1 MDDQD
6 KLNWLRNRRSGRNRS
21 QVIEETWKK
30 IGRDEDLSVKEKL
43 ERLVTL
49 TRKDGGKAGRPQ
61 ESAPLAKGRE
71 PLRVIENPYRLET
84 SYGKIPLALSLQV
97 PGEILS
103 FLSRDPEFGGLDLST
118 SVMID
123 LETTGLSGGTGTVPF
138 LVGLGYFRD
147 GGFKVRQYFLGD
159 IGEEGRM
166 IRELGEFFG
175 DMGFR
180 SVVSYN
186 GKAFDLPILE
196 TRFALQRT
204 SCRLNGLPH
213 LDFLISARQLWKHK
227 YENCRLCHLARE
239 IVQAGRD
246 EDIPSAEIPGRYF
259 QYLRT
264 GDSSLIEPIIYH
276 NEEDILSLLG
286 LLVAGAVLVS
296 RAGEDGAED
305 ADAMD
310 VFGVARM
317 LDRAGEKGRS
327 AQLLEKALAGRLSPD
342 VSLLARKNL
351 SDHFKKMRSWDKAL
365 PLWQEAVAADDIS
378 GFRELSMHFEHRD
391 KNYED
396 ALRIAEE
403 GWALAIEKGSETWR
417 RDFERR
423 VARIREKMKKAGNPT
438 R

>member
-1 MDDQD
+1 MDAED
-6 KLNWLRNRRSGRNRS
+6 KLNWLKRRRAAGNRS
-21 QVIEETWKK
+21 QGVQNAWRKISREEGLT
-30 IGRDEDLSVKEKL
+30 IKEKL

-49 TRKDGGKAGRPQ
+49 TRKDDEKRRPPG
-61 ESAPLAKGRE
+61 ETPPLPGGRE
-71 PLRVIENPYRLET
+71 PLQVIENPYRLET
-84 SYGKIPLALSLQV
+84 IYGKIPLGLGLEV
-97 PGEILS
+97 PGDILS
-103 FLSRDPEFGGLDLST
+103 FMSRDPEFGRLDLST
-118 SVMID
+118 AVIID

-138 LVGLGYFRD
+138 LIGLGYYRD
-147 GGFKVRQYFLGD
+147 DRFKVRQYFLGD
-159 IGEEGRM
+159 IGEESRM

-175 DMGFR
+175 DMNFR

-204 SCRLNGLPH
+204 SCRLDGLPH

-227 YENCRLCHLARE
+227 YESCRLCYLARE
-239 IVQAGRD
+239 IVQTGRD
-246 EDIPSAEIPGRYF
+246 EDIPSAEIPARYF

-264 GDSSLIEPIIYH
+264 GDFALVEPVIYH
-276 NEEDILSLLG
+276 NQEDILSLLG

-296 RAGEDGAED
+296 RAGEDGMED

-327 AQLLEKALAGRLSPD
+327 ARLMEKALAGCLSPD
-342 VSLLARKNL
+342 VSLRARRIL
-351 SDHFKKMRSWDKAL
+351 SDHFKKTRSWDKAL
-365 PLWQEAVAADDIS
+365 PLWRQAVASDDIS
-378 GFRELSMHFEHRD
+378 GFRELAMHFEHRE
-391 KNYED
+391 KNYEE

-403 GWALAIEKGSETWR
+403 GWALALETDSETWR
-417 RDFERR
+417 RDFEHR
-423 VARIREKMKKAGNPT
+423 VARLRRKMKKAANPA